1 MFLSSKFS
9 ILSVNHASQSHIVFF
24 LNGREP
30 KRFTNVNM
38 SYSWEVHVCGFV
50 KCSDL
55 VAPHELCTETGKPAK
70 ESEMC
75 EAVFS

>member
-1 MFLSSKFS
+1 MCEALESKGGGS
-9 ILSVNHASQSHIVFF
+9 LVK
-24 LNGREP
+24 LT
-30 KRFTNVNM
+30 KRFTNVNT
-38 SYSWEVHVCGFV
+38 SYSREVHVCGFV

-70 ESEMC
+70 ESEKC